1 MGDTLVQK
9 RPQLGPRKVTLI
21 ESILSKHVPKTWT
34 TFRKNTAKVVVF
46 GFTSRHPPSRTPNFM
61 LQNNHFQKYFWTP
74 GHKVDS
80 GPTRPFGTVYAN
92 ENKAKATNTKPTQKR
107 KATTRRT
114 QTPKKGRVRW
124 GGAIGESKDKK
135 RGLERPEAK
144 KITNVDENNLSDV
157 IVWCCSLHETE
168 AKKQAKKDKQKT
180 RKHNIT
186 ENKEVRK
193 QEKDKRERERERE
206 RERKGEVRQ
215 AREKQRR
222 TLKNEQK
229 YPLFQGK
236 ELIGP
241 KHKKKH
247 KTTKIKQNKK
257 TRRV

>member
-46 GFTSRHPPSRTPNFM
+46 DFTSRHPPSRTPNFM

-135 RGLERPEAK
+135 RGLERPGSQ
-144 KITNVDENNLSDV
+144 ENNKC
-157 IVWCCSLHETE
+157 WWKQPFRCNSLMLFFAWDRSKETSQE
-168 AKKQAKKDKQKT
+168 RQTK
-180 RKHNIT
+180 
-186 ENKEVRK
+186 NKEAQHYRK
-193 QEKDKRERERERE
+193 QRSKKARKRQERERERE
-206 RERKGEVRQ
+206 REWKGEVRQ

-236 ELIGP
+236 ELIVP
-241 KHKKKH
+241 KHKKS
-247 KTTKIKQNKK
+247 TKQRK
-257 TRRV
+257 